1 MPNSDVLIQTVMG
14 EFKCTTERNYE
25 NDITLKVRD
34 RIDFLKQNI
43 DQIYRKF
50 RNYTIYC
57 LNFNVFFF
65 IKSRI

>member
-43 DQIYRKF
+43 DQIYKQR
-50 RNYTIYC
+50 
-57 LNFNVFFF
+57 
-65 IKSRI
+65 

>member
-43 DQIYRKF
+43 DQIYKQRW
-50 RNYTIYC
+50 R
-57 LNFNVFFF
+57 F
-65 IKSRI
+65 IFKKTKKIVIRR

>member
-14 EFKCTTERNYE
+14 EFKFTTERNYE

-43 DQIYRKF
+43 DQIYKQR
-50 RNYTIYC
+50 
-57 LNFNVFFF
+57 
-65 IKSRI
+65 